1 MSHIT
6 SIGSS
11 GGGGGTG
18 LLTLN
23 VTLISAADSPY
34 AVLSTDAFI
43 GVDSTGGTVRILLPS
58 NPAVGTTFF
67 IKDVGGQAEVNN
79 ITLTDVG
86 GVDSYDNTFGNYVMN
101 TEYQGVNLIYTGSN
115 NYYIW

>member
-1 MSHIT
+1 MSHI
-6 SIGSS
+6 SSSGSG

-18 LLTLN
+18 VLKLN
-23 VTLISAADSPY
+23 VTNVTFADSPY
-34 AVLSTDAFI
+34 AVLSTDSFLA
-43 GVDSTGGTVRILLPS
+43 VDTTGGEVRLLVPS

-79 ITLTDVG
+79 IVITDVG
-86 GVDSYDNTFGNYVMN
+86 GVDSYDNTFGNYTMN
-101 TEYQGVNLIYTGSN
+101 SEYQGVNLIYTGSN